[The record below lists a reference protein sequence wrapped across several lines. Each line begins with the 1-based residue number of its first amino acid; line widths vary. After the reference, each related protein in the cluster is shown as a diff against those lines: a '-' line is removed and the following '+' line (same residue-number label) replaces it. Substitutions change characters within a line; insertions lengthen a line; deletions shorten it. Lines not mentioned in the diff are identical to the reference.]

1 MEKGKTALQRIGWQ
15 AGLWVPALLLLS
27 NPNLHTL
34 DLLPDVIGY
43 VLLLVGIRRLALLDA
58 GFADVAKAFRRMLLL
73 SLARMIGLVWIYT
86 STAAYEQPTLI
97 LSVCFVLG
105 ILELMTI
112 LPACKQL
119 FGSLSYMATRL
130 DGATVFESV
139 RARKIER
146 LNKKMRRV
154 AKGGSL
160 DSEKQVKFDRK
171 MRKLSRAR
179 GDITDRMCRSCQI
192 FAIVKTVLCVLPEF
206 AGLAYA
212 PYDAGAI
219 RFNWYNYI
227 NGFRAIAWLIC
238 GVFGIV
244 WLCRSISYIRHI
256 SRDEPFWERVWE
268 RCREDARLHP
278 ERKPAGRLRA
288 AMALMAVGFVFFIN
302 FRFDGINVLPG
313 FITPIAFLCA
323 TACLWTYLPG
333 AVKSIATIVFSLQ
346 TLVSAYVWAQS
357 NRFFGEF
364 DLALYDINW
373 NVRDAYGKYVMDMV
387 WLEAL
392 TTLLSLA
399 TLGAMLF
406 SLIDRYTASGGSAT
420 RSHTSQELTR
430 MRRAGIKSC
439 LVFPAI
445 LGVLMIAARVV
456 NGYLLPEVE
465 MIWLVDLFASM
476 AFAVFASLRVFTVK
490 DEMRPEHMVPPADES

>member
-1 MEKGKTALQRIGWQ
+1 MEKRKTALRRIGWQ

-34 DLLPDVIGY
+34 DLLPDFIGY
-43 VLLLVGIRRLALLDA
+43 ILLLVGIRRLALLDA

-105 ILELMTI
+105 VLELMTI

-130 DGATVFESV
+130 DGVTVFESV

-146 LNKKMRRV
+146 LSEKMRRA

-160 DSEKQVKFDRK
+160 DSAKQAKFDRK
-171 MRKLSRAR
+171 MRKLSRVK
-179 GDITDRMCRSCQI
+179 GDITDRTCRSCQI
-192 FAIVKTVLCVLPEF
+192 FAIVKTLACVLPEF

-244 WLCRSISYIRHI
+244 WLCRLISYIRHI
-256 SRDEPFWERVWE
+256 SRDEPFWERVSE
-268 RCREDARLHP
+268 RCLEDARLHP
-278 ERKPAGRLRA
+278 ERKPAGRLRG
-288 AMALMAVGFVFFIN
+288 AMILMAVGFVFFIN

-323 TACLWTYLPG
+323 TVCLWAYLPG
-333 AVKSIATIVFSLQ
+333 AVKSMAAVVFSLQ
-346 TLVSAYVWAQS
+346 TVASAYVWVQS

-373 NVRDAYGKYVMDMV
+373 HIRDEYARRVIDMA
-387 WLEAL
+387 WPEAL
-392 TTLLSLA
+392 TTVLSLA
-399 TLGAMLF
+399 ALGAMLF
-406 SLIDRYTASGGSAT
+406 SLIDRYAASGGSAT
-420 RSHTSQELTR
+420 RSHTSEDLAR

-445 LGVLMIAARVV
+445 LGVVMIASRVV
-456 NGYLLPEVE
+456 NCYLLPKFE
-465 MIWLVDLFASM
+465 MIWLVDLFASI

-490 DEMRPEHMVPPADES
+490 DELRPEHMVPPAEES